1 MPSRSASPAV
11 PCTEGGR
18 AASGLCTLDFALTRS
33 SIDTLDLAIV
43 GGGAAGLAAA
53 IFAAG
58 RLPGRRI
65 ALLDSARR
73 LGAKILVS
81 GGGRCNV
88 TNRAVR
94 ASDYWGGDRRVIAS
108 VLRAFSSDDSARF
121 FDTLGVPLHE
131 EPDGKLFP
139 DSNQSRTVLEA
150 LLGEVA
156 RLGIDVL
163 AGCRVQGVDAGQGT
177 RFALRTTTGLLEARC
192 VLLAT
197 GGLSLPRSGSD
208 GGGLAIARA
217 LGHSV
222 VPTTPALAPLVLAG
236 GFHVPL
242 SGISHDASLT
252 IAADGGRPERLRGSL
267 LWTHFGASGPLALD
281 ASRHWHR
288 AAAGGRAVTARLS
301 FLPDLDFATAESRL
315 IETAS
320 ARPSAA
326 IRTVLAEWLPAA
338 VATALIDASRLDPA
352 TRLAHLARDDRRTL
366 VHALVSLDL
375 PVTGSRG
382 YNYAEA
388 TAGGVALGEVD
399 RGTMASKICPGLFFA
414 GEMLDV
420 DGRLGGFN
428 FQWAWSSA
436 FVAARGVA
444 DAVTRRR
451 MSMGNEE

>member
-1 MPSRSASPAV
+1 VSNV
-11 PCTEGGR
+11 
-18 AASGLCTLDFALTRS
+18 
-33 SIDTLDLAIV
+33 TLDLAIV

-53 IFAAG
+53 IFAAR

-65 ALLDSARR
+65 ALLDGARR

-94 ASDYWGGDRRVIAS
+94 ASDYWGGDRRFIDS
-108 VLRAFSSDDSARF
+108 VLRAFSSDDSVRF

-131 EPDGKLFP
+131 ESGGKLFP
-139 DSNQSRTVLEA
+139 DTNQSRTVLDA
-150 LLGEVA
+150 LLGEVS
-156 RLGIDVL
+156 RLGVDVH
-163 AGCRVQGVDAGQGT
+163 AGCRVHGVEAAEGA
-177 RFALRTTTGLLEARC
+177 RFALTTTTGLLEARF

-197 GGLSLPRSGSD
+197 GGLSLPKSGSD
-208 GGGLAIARA
+208 GCGLAIARA
-217 LGHSV
+217 LGHST

-242 SGISHDASLT
+242 SGISHEASLT
-252 IAADGGRPERLRGSL
+252 IAAGGGRPTRLRGSL

-288 AAAGGRAVTARLS
+288 AAIVERAVTARLS
-301 FLPDLDFATAESRL
+301 FLPDLDFAAVESWL
-315 IETAS
+315 IAAAA

-326 IRTVLAEWLPAA
+326 IRTLLGEWLPAA
-338 VATALIDASRLDPA
+338 VAAALVDASGLDPA

-366 VHALVSLDL
+366 VHSLVSRDL
-375 PVTGSRG
+375 PVAGSRG

-388 TAGGVALGEVD
+388 TAGGVPLGEVD

-436 FVAARGVA
+436 FVAARGLEQA
-444 DAVTRRR
+444 LKGD
-451 MSMGNEE
+451 